1 MRAPA
6 SIDFGPANVFPTKLG
21 RHPEQSASLAE
32 SFGLCRRFAIREM
45 MVDRDASVRLAFVT
59 RLSSYDA
66 SYLWL
71 GCDLGI
77 ELIILDKRLAA
88 DFAQVPP

>member
-1 MRAPA
+1 MRVPV
-6 SIDFGPANVFPTKLG
+6 SIDFGPANVFLPKLR

-32 SFGLCRRFAIREM
+32 SFGLRRRFAIREM

-66 SYLWL
+66 SYLWRAR
-71 GCDLGI
+71 DLGI

>member
-6 SIDFGPANVFPTKLG
+6 SIDFGPANVFPTNLG
-21 RHPEQSASLAE
+21 RHPERSASLPE
-32 SFGLCRRFAIREM
+32 SFGLRRRFAIREM
-45 MVDRDASVRLAFVT
+45 MVDRDASVRLAFVSRT
-59 RLSSYDA
+59 SSYDA
-66 SYLWL
+66 SHLWL
-71 GCDLGI
+71 ARDLGI